1 MADLGTLTS
10 AVTNKVKRMI
20 LVPKNG
26 FISRKL
32 DSTLKRSTSQYW
44 SILKPTNTTTGEK
57 ITIGMVTGTLSGTV
71 TTSGVADVN
80 YLVHLFYRPTGY
92 LLESKRTS
100 STGTFSFSFHLNKNE
115 VQNYTIIAL
124 DLTKTHN
131 AIVYDLLTPG

>member
-10 AVTNKVKRMI
+10 AVTSRVKRMI
-20 LVPKNG
+20 LVPKSG
-26 FISRKL
+26 FISRKMSGGL
-32 DSTLKRSTSQYW
+32 NRSTSQAW
-44 SILKPTNTTTGEK
+44 SILKSTNTTTGER
-57 ITIGMVTGTLSGTV
+57 IAISLTPGTLSGTV
-71 TTSGVADVN
+71 TTGGVADTN